1 MFNRIELL
9 PADLQKQVLDFID
22 FLILKYRLPNME
34 EDELTPEQK
43 EELLRIW
50 EEYEQ
55 NPDDVLTL
63 EEAMEQT
70 KARYGNCHLL
80 DQVPQE

>member
-1 MFNRIELL
+1 MDTTVLFKRIELL
-9 PADLQKQVLDFID
+9 PAELQQQVADFID
-22 FLILKYRLPNME
+22 FLIIRYRKPGVG
-34 EDELTPEQK
+34 EDEFTQEQK

-63 EEAMEQT
+63 EMFEEQT
-70 KARYGNCHLL
+70 KAKYGL
-80 DQVPQE
+80 

>member
-1 MFNRIELL
+1 MNTTVLFNRIELL
-9 PADLQKQVLDFID
+9 LADLQKQVLDFID

-55 NPDDVLTL
+55 CTFFICPNT
-63 EEAMEQT
+63 
-70 KARYGNCHLL
+70 ART
-80 DQVPQE
+80 